1 MFVGNMQWLIQ
12 ILHYIFLII
21 FLLFWVLLMV
31 SRAKTHRTA
40 PSEHIPVWQIG
51 EVLSM
56 GGSQVIY
63 EKPDRGP

>member
-56 GGSQVIY
+56 AHGRFSSNI
-63 EKPDRGP
+63 